1 MEKQTKNFMGE
12 LLGEP
17 TAAKASGTLYTL
29 IAIVP
34 VLVALVF
41 SVLLGALGV
50 LTKET
55 TEQTWYLYVNVLLV
69 QLSFALVAFAY
80 FKWTKQPVQKTI
92 GLEKCPWKYFLLA
105 LVLQFGLF
113 SLSSLNDLFLQW
125 LGVEGDMGG
134 TEQMMQS
141 SSLLPLLLTL
151 ALLPALM
158 EEVIFRGLLLRGL
171 RVFGFVGSVLL
182 CGGLFSLYHQNPAQT
197 VYQFCCGAAFAL
209 LTVRS
214 GSILPTM
221 LAHFLNNAV
230 IIVLYKLN
238 VISLPLAV
246 LIISAVC
253 LIGSLAYLI
262 FIDKRV
268 ACATDT
274 DNKNAKEQ
282 STERKNFWVFSA
294 IGVILCLISWATALF
309 KGM

>member
-1 MEKQTKNFMGE
+1 M
-12 LLGEP
+12 
-17 TAAKASGTLYTL
+17 
-29 IAIVP
+29 
-34 VLVALVF
+34 
-41 SVLLGALGV
+41 
-50 LTKET
+50 
-55 TEQTWYLYVNVLLV
+55 
-69 QLSFALVAFAY
+69 
-80 FKWTKQPVQKTI
+80 
-92 GLEKCPWKYFLLA
+92 
-105 LVLQFGLF
+105 
-113 SLSSLNDLFLQW
+113 
-125 LGVEGDMGG
+125 
-134 TEQMMQS
+134 
-141 SSLLPLLLTL
+141 
-151 ALLPALM
+151 
-158 EEVIFRGLLLRGL
+158 
-171 RVFGFVGSVLL
+171 
-182 CGGLFSLYHQNPAQT
+182 
-197 VYQFCCGAAFAL
+197 
-209 LTVRS
+209 VRS

-274 DNKNAKEQ
+274 DNKNAEEQ